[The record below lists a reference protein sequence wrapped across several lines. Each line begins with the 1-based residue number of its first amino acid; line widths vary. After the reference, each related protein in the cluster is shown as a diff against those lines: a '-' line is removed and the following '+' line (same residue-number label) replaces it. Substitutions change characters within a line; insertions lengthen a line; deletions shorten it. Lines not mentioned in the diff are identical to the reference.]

1 MSRTNGFCVDHEA
14 LLRQI
19 ADDAAET
26 ASWTGRA
33 VLSPR
38 VMDAMRRVP
47 RHAFVAETDQRFAY
61 DNRPLAI
68 GFGQT
73 ISQPYIVAVMTELL
87 DLAPED
93 RVLEVGTG
101 SGYQTAVLARLARM
115 VYSLEVVPELAVAAR
130 RRLANL
136 GNTNVAIRESDG
148 FEGWPEQAPF
158 QAIIVTAAPTAIPP
172 ALVEQLAIGGR
183 LVVPVGPAGD
193 SQMLYRCCKRA
204 DGSLQMVRKLPVAF
218 VPMVPG

>member
-1 MSRTNGFCVDHEA
+1 MSRTNGFCADHEA

-33 VLSPR
+33 LFSPP
-38 VMDAMRRVP
+38 VMDAMRWVP
-47 RHAFVAETDQRFAY
+47 RHAFVAEADQRYSY

-87 DLAPED
+87 DLDPED

-115 VYSLEVVPELAVAAR
+115 VYSLEVVPELAVVAR
-130 RRLANL
+130 HRLAEL
-136 GNTNVAIRESDG
+136 GYTNVAVREGDG
-148 FEGWPEQAPF
+148 FEGWPKQAPF
-158 QAIIVTAAPTAIPP
+158 QAIIVTAAPMAIPP
-172 ALVEQLAIGGR
+172 ALVEQLAAGGR

-193 SQMLYRCCKRA
+193 TQMLYRCCKRT
-204 DGSLQMVRKLPVAF
+204 DGSLQTERKLPVAF